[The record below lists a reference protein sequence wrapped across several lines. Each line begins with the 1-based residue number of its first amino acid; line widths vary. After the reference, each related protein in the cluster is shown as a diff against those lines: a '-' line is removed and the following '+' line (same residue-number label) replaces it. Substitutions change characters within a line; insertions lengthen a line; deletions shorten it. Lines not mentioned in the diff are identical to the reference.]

1 MVTVLLGAL
10 SVALTLGGNA
20 FAVVDVARER
30 YCPVPVSWAGW
41 AVLMLEGGG
50 GTLAG
55 SVTSAL
61 YVLACAAGCFAV
73 AILALRIPRERRED
87 PVRLPGSW
95 PLVGGTRLDWICG
108 PAAAGFLIVLAITRN
123 PAWAVAVTIAADLI
137 LYVPTYGHG
146 WRHPHDEAP
155 LAYGLFSAGAV
166 AAIAA
171 AVTGTHPP
179 RTVTV
184 LVLALAYPLY
194 LAVADGAMAG
204 MVLARLAAAPV
215 PAVAA
220 AVVPGPRLDADGASR
235 TTR

>member
-61 YVLACAAGCFAV
+61 YVLTCAAGCFAV
-73 AILALRIPRERRED
+73 AVLALRIPRERRED

-108 PAAAGFLIVLAITRN
+108 PAAAGFLIVLAITRD
-123 PAWAVAVTIAADLI
+123 PAWAVVVTIAADLI

-155 LAYGLFSAGAV
+155 LAYGRRRSDRDSPAAHGDGARAGAGLPGLPGGGGRGDGGHGADPAGGRARTGGGGRGAG
-166 AAIAA
+166 AA
-171 AVTGTHPP
+171 TGRRRRIPDHT
-179 RTVTV
+179 
-184 LVLALAYPLY
+184 LGSL
-194 LAVADGAMAG
+194 
-204 MVLARLAAAPV
+204 
-215 PAVAA
+215 
-220 AVVPGPRLDADGASR
+220 S
-235 TTR
+235 